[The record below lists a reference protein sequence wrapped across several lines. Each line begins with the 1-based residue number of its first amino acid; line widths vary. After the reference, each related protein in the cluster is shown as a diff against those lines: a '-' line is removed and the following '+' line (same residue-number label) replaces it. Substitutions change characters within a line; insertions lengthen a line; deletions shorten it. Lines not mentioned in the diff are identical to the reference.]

1 MPIKDYE
8 DVTVYGLD
16 ADTETEL
23 ISQQNE
29 CTFVWTT
36 ADGSPMAVIMSYL
49 EKDGKFWMTASGQRK
64 RIPAIRRD
72 PRVAIVI
79 HEVHGQKHRRFLDR
93 RGDDAEIRSA
103 VAPPLVTLI
112 GVQPVVNFTRQ
123 QAQSPLQ
130 AQAGVGVATS
140 PFVAHEKARNA
151 CAAVAARL
159 PQEETHLEEEPST
172 FHWVT
177 SPRHWAGLCDDLEVF
192 DRQHGARGS
201 GGSRW

>member
-79 HEVHGQKHRRFLDR
+79 SSPGTSLGTGKTVTYKGTAVVH
-93 RGDDAEIRSA
+93 DDAETKAWFYPALAERLMTKWGPER
-103 VAPPLVTLI
+103 VDE
-112 GVQPVVNFTRQ
+112 F
-123 QAQSPLQ
+123 
-130 AQAGVGVATS
+130 
-140 PFVAHEKARNA
+140 AHM
-151 CAAVAARL
+151 L
-159 PQEETHLEEEPST
+159 D
-172 FHWVT
+172 
-177 SPRHWAGLCDDLEVF
+177 SPRRVIVEITPTLRVGYDGAKMAKATTESREAGALKWD
-192 DRQHGARGS
+192 
-201 GGSRW
+201 